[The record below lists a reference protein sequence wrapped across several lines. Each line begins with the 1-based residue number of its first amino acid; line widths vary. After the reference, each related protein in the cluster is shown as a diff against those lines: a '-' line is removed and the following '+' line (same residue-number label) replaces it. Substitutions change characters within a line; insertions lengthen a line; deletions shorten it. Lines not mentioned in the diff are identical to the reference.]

1 MPDASLLVPEI
12 TDEDIDWVRNLMGLE
27 VLDAPRRAFL
37 TARTTLD
44 VSACPGSG
52 KTTLIVAK
60 LAILARK
67 WPHRTKG
74 ICVLSHTNV
83 AREEIQRR
91 LGSTVVGQRLL
102 GYPHFIDTI
111 HGFVNRFLALPWLN
125 SNGYPSPTI
134 DNDVTTAFR
143 RGVLSTPD
151 YWMVQKF
158 LEKKYSG
165 FDRLRVC
172 ARDLNFNLGRKPFP
186 AGPDAKSFK
195 LAKQAVET
203 AAKAGYFCY
212 DEMFVWA
219 RALVEDVPAVASWL
233 RLRFPLAVL
242 DEMQDTFE
250 LQGSMLHT
258 IFPRNSPDIVVQRV
272 GDPNQAIFDD
282 SDAGPDKADPFPDPN
297 TARCLNIPNSHRFG
311 PQIAALASP
320 FAVTPVGPTGL
331 CGIGPKTMA
340 GVSTAC
346 ANAIFIFPGNSTAGV
361 LDAYGKHALS
371 IFDDRALADGVVTA
385 VGAVHQDASDV
396 APGHAHFPKSVPHYW
411 GGYTAEIGRRELHPK
426 SLVQYFRSAQAV
438 VRNGGDLSP
447 GIERI
452 ASGIIRLAGQIS
464 DAGQLKHKGRTH
476 RAIVDALTANAEA
489 LAAYRRLVAA
499 LLLNWMPL
507 TEANWHA
514 SGDDILTIVCALCHE
529 CATDLKNAVNFL
541 AWSANDPSLTLG
553 LVTSPS
559 DCAPNV
565 YRVLENKRQVDIR
578 LGSIHS
584 VKGQTHLA
592 TMVLNSYWHAHSSKQ
607 MLPWLL
613 GTKINE
619 SGAKVQ
625 DRKRLLQTYVA
636 MTRPCHLICLAIPRP
651 IFGDD
656 QAMSQHIVTLIGRGW
671 RVAEIG
677 NGVAQW
683 RS

>member
-1 MPDASLLVPEI
+1 MPDASSLVPEI
-12 TDEDIDWVRNLMGLE
+12 TDEDIDWVSNLMGLDG
-27 VLDAPRRAFL
+27 LDAPRRAFL
-37 TARTTLD
+37 TERTTID

-67 WPHRTKG
+67 WPHRAKG

-134 DNDVTTAFR
+134 DNDVTTGFR
-143 RGVLSTPD
+143 RGVLSNAD
-151 YWMVQKF
+151 YRAVQNF

-172 ARDLNFNLGRKPFP
+172 ARDLSFDLGGKEFP
-186 AGPDAKSFK
+186 AGPGTNTFK
-195 LAKQAVET
+195 LAKQAVEK
-203 AAKAGYFCY
+203 AAQAGYFCY

-219 RALVEDVPAVASWL
+219 RALLEDFPAVASWF
-233 RLRFPLAVL
+233 RLRFPLAIL

-250 LQGSMLHT
+250 LQGSMLHA

-282 SDAGPDKADPFPDPN
+282 AEAEPGKIDRFPDPDI
-297 TARCLNIPNSHRFG
+297 ARCLSIPNSYRFG
-311 PQIAALASP
+311 RQIAALASP
-320 FAVTPVGPTGL
+320 FAVAPVGTAGL
-331 CGIGPKTMA
+331 SGIGPKAIA
-340 GVSTAC
+340 GVSGIC
-346 ANAIFIFPGNSTAGV
+346 APAIFIFPGDSTAGV
-361 LDAYGKHALS
+361 LDAYGKYVLT
-371 IFDDRALADGVVTA
+371 IFDDCALADGVVTA
-385 VGAVHQDASDV
+385 VGAVHQDASNI

-411 GGYTAEIGRRELHPK
+411 SGYTAEISRKEPHPK
-426 SLVQYFRSAQAV
+426 SLLQYVRAARAAV
-438 VRNGGDLSP
+438 RDGRDFSP

-452 ASGIIRLAGQIS
+452 ASGFIRLAARVG
-464 DAGQLKHKGRTH
+464 DAGKLKRNARTH
-476 RAIVDALTANAEA
+476 RAIVEA
-489 LAAYRRLVAA
+489 LAANADALATYRRLIKV
-499 LLLNWMPL
+499 LLIDRMSL
-507 TEANWHA
+507 TEATW
-514 SGDDILTIVCALCHE
+514 SMVRGDILTTACTLCDSVPDQ
-529 CATDLKNAVNFL
+529 AKAADFL
-541 AWSANDPSLTLG
+541 AWSADDKPQTSGTTATPSEAG
-553 LVTSPS
+553 
-559 DCAPNV
+559 PNV
-565 YRVLENKRQVDIR
+565 YRVLEGNRRLDIR

-592 TMVLNSYWHAHSSKQ
+592 TMVLNTYWHDHSSQ
-607 MLPWLL
+607 RMLPWLL
-613 GTKINE
+613 GTKSNE
-619 SGAKVQ
+619 NGAGLQ

-636 MTRPCHLICLAIPRP
+636 MTRPSHLICLAIPSSTL
-651 IFGDD
+651 GGD
-656 QAMSQHIVTLIGRGW
+656 QAVAQNIATLIARGW

-677 NGVAQW
+677 NGLARWQ
-683 RS
+683 S

>member
-1 MPDASLLVPEI
+1 MSDASSPVPEI
-12 TDEDIDWVRNLMGLE
+12 TDEDIDWVRNLMGLD

-37 TARTTLD
+37 TTRITTD

-60 LAILARK
+60 LAILARA

-91 LGSTVVGQRLL
+91 LGSTIVGQRLL

-125 SNGYPSPTI
+125 SNGFPSPTI
-134 DNDVTTAFR
+134 DNDVATAFR
-143 RGVLSTPD
+143 RSVLSNAE
-151 YWMVQKF
+151 YWTVENF
-158 LEKKYSG
+158 LAQKYSG

-172 ARDLNFNLGRKPFP
+172 ARDLSFDLGGKAFP

-203 AAKAGYFCY
+203 AAQAGYFCY

-219 RALVEDVPAVASWL
+219 RALLEDFPAVASWL
-233 RLRFPLAVL
+233 RLRFPLVVL
-242 DEMQDTFE
+242 DEMRDTFE

-282 SDAGPDKADPFPDPN
+282 ADGEPDMSDPFPDPN
-297 TARCLNIPNSHRFG
+297 TARCLSIPNSHRFG

-320 FAVTPVGPTGL
+320 FAVAPVGPTGL
-331 CGIGPKTMA
+331 CGIGPKSMA
-340 GVSTAC
+340 GVSASC

-361 LDAYGKHALS
+361 LDAYGKHALT
-371 IFDDRALADGVVTA
+371 IFDDHALTDGVVTA

-411 GGYTAEIGRRELHPK
+411 SGYTAEICRKEPHPK
-426 SLVQYFRSAQAV
+426 SLVQYVRAAQSA
-438 VRNGGDLSP
+438 VRDGRNLSP

-452 ASGIIRLAGQIS
+452 ASGLIRLAGRIG
-464 DAGQLKHKGRTH
+464 DTGQLKRRARTH
-476 RAIVDALTANAEA
+476 RTIVDALAANAEA
-489 LAAYRRLVAA
+489 LAAYRRLVKAI
-499 LLLNWMPL
+499 LIDWMPL
-507 TEANWHA
+507 TEATWSA
-514 SGDDILTIVCALCHE
+514 VRGDILTIACTLCDG
-529 CATDLKNAVNFL
+529 APNQANVTSFL
-541 AWSANDPSLTLG
+541 AWLADEQSLTLG
-553 LVTSPS
+553 TARSPS
-559 DCAPNV
+559 DAGPNV
-565 YRVLENKRQVDIR
+565 YRVVDGDRRLDIR

-592 TMVLNSYWHAHSSKQ
+592 TMVLNTYWHAHSAQQ

-613 GTKINE
+613 GTKINA
-619 SGAKVQ
+619 SGAGVR

-636 MTRPCHLICLAIPRP
+636 MTRPSHLICLAIPRS

-656 QAMSQHIVTLIGRGW
+656 QGVAQQIATLIERGW

-683 RS
+683 RG

>member
-1 MPDASLLVPEI
+1 MPDASSLVPEI
-12 TDEDIDWVRNLMGLE
+12 TGEDIDWVRNLMRLD

-111 HGFVNRFLALPWLN
+111 HGFVNRFLALPWLT

-134 DNDVTTAFR
+134 DNDVTTAVR
-143 RGVLSTPD
+143 RGALSNAD
-151 YWMVQKF
+151 YWMVQNF
-158 LEKKYSG
+158 LAQKYSG

-172 ARDLNFNLGRKPFP
+172 ARDLRFDLGGKVFP
-186 AGPDAKSFK
+186 AGSDAKSFR

-203 AAKAGYFCY
+203 AAQAGYFCY

-219 RALVEDVPAVASWL
+219 RALLEDFPAVASWL
-233 RLRFPLAVL
+233 RLRFPLTVL
-242 DEMQDTFE
+242 DEMQDTFD
-250 LQGSMLHT
+250 LQGYMLHA

-282 SDAGPDKADPFPDPN
+282 SDAESDTSDLFPDPN
-297 TARCLNIPNSHRFG
+297 TSRCLSIPNSHRFG
-311 PQIAALASP
+311 PQVAALASP
-320 FAVTPVGPTGL
+320 FAVAPVGPTGL
-331 CGIGPKTMA
+331 CGIGPKAIA
-340 GVSTAC
+340 GAPAAC

-361 LDAYGKHALS
+361 LDAYGKHVLT
-371 IFDDRALADGVVTA
+371 IFDDRALVDGVVTA

-396 APGHAHFPKSVPHYW
+396 APGHVHFPKSVPHYW
-411 GGYTAEIGRRELHPK
+411 SGYTAEICRKEPHPK
-426 SLVQYFRSAQAV
+426 SLVQYVRVAQAA
-438 VRNGGDLSP
+438 VRDGRNLSP

-452 ASGIIRLAGQIS
+452 ASGLIRLAGRIG
-464 DAGQLKHKGRTH
+464 DAGHLKHKGRTH
-476 RAIVDALTANAEA
+476 RAIVDALAANAEA
-489 LAAYRRLVAA
+489 LADYRRLVKA
-499 LLLNWMPL
+499 LLIDWMPL
-507 TEANWHA
+507 TEATWSA
-514 SGDDILTIVCALCHE
+514 LRGDILAIVCALCDDTRDQAN
-529 CATDLKNAVNFL
+529 ATSFL
-541 AWSANDPSLTLG
+541 AWVADDHSLTLG
-553 LVTSPS
+553 TATSPS
-559 DCAPNV
+559 DAGPNV
-565 YRVLENKRQVDIR
+565 YRVVEGNRRLDIR

-592 TMVLNSYWHAHSSKQ
+592 TMVLNTYWHAHSSQQ

-613 GTKINE
+613 GTKINK
-619 SGAKVQ
+619 SGAGVR
-625 DRKRLLQTYVA
+625 DCKRLLQTYVA
-636 MTRPCHLICLAIPRP
+636 MTRPSHLICFAIPRF

-656 QAMSQHIVTLIGRGW
+656 QTVARHIATLVERGW
-671 RVAEIG
+671 RVAEIS
-677 NGVAQW
+677 NGIAQW